1 MTDVPMPPARDE
13 PAAVHASSDY
23 CIIECS
29 EQVFAVGLGAV
40 REVLSGK
47 LATAVPQA
55 PPALV
60 GVVELH
66 GDALPVVQLSALL
79 GMSTRPYTPANP
91 VLVLSSHNT
100 TIGVAVD
107 RVRHVRAIAPASITP
122 ATHDF
127 FSGWCTGTTSAV
139 AVLNPEA
146 LVAHAMRTIAAS
158 FQPGRA
164 GTNGST
170 VHSGS

>member
-1 MTDVPMPPARDE
+1 MIADDE

-29 EQVFAVGLGAV
+29 GQVFAAGLAAV

-66 GDALPVVQLSALL
+66 GDALAVVQLSALL
-79 GMSTRPYTPANP
+79 GMPTRPYTPAKP

-100 TIGVAVD
+100 MIGVVVD
-107 RVRHVRAIAPASITP
+107 RVRHVRAIAAASITP
-122 ATHDF
+122 AKHDF
-127 FSGWCTGTTSAV
+127 FSGWCTGTASAV

-146 LVAHAMRTIAAS
+146 LIAHAMRTIAAS
-158 FQPGRA
+158 FQPGTA
-164 GTNGST
+164 GVHGSP
-170 VHSGS
+170 VHGGS